1 MEWLR
6 IVRLVWNW
14 QNVGGRWRGL
24 TLELQLKR
32 PPSRHF
38 GRSPIVFLF
47 PAHLRV
53 GNRIDLRLACCF
65 SMRADAPSIGG
76 CSVSMISADRCAF
89 VTRIG
94 LVLARPLPIEC
105 RWG

>member
-1 MEWLR
+1 MVKDCQ
-6 IVRLVWNW
+6 I
-14 QNVGGRWRGL
+14 G
-24 TLELQLKR
+24 LELAECRGSVAWTDAGVATETSSVETLLSVQPLN
-32 PPSRHF
+32 
-38 GRSPIVFLF
+38 LF